1 MKRISLIFCLL
12 LSLLFQLE
20 LQAQSSQQVQI
31 LEYNGK
37 DKKTPLQGVTLSV
50 QNAASTMSDEQGA
63 MTLQFRSLKAGD
75 AVQVRR
81 IDLAGY
87 EVFNQEAID
96 AWTISPKKVF
106 TLVLCKSERIK
117 TLCEQYNS
125 VASESY
131 ARQLKKDKEALNRLK
146 AEGKL
151 NQQNYEKRLQE
162 LEEQYNSQLDNLE
175 NYVDRFAHIDLSEL
189 SDEEQKIIEL
199 VQQGEIDKAISLYE
213 EMDLLAKYQQ
223 QSKDLKSVRSSI
235 TDLDSLSQQ
244 KNESKDELVKILKQ
258 QIELYEQQGEQAKA
272 DSLRQVIE
280 KDN

>member
-1 MKRISLIFCLL
+1 MQRVLLIFCCILSFLFRSELL
-12 LSLLFQLE
+12 
-20 LQAQSSQQVQI
+20 AQSNQQVQI

-37 DKKTPLQGVTLSV
+37 EKKTPLKGVSLSV
-50 QNAASTMSDEQGA
+50 QNAATTMSDEQG
-63 MTLQFRSLKAGD
+63 TLNLQFRTLKAGD

-87 EVFNQEAID
+87 EIFNKDAVD

-106 TLVLCKSERIK
+106 TLVLSKSDRIK
-117 TLCEQYNS
+117 TLCEQYNA

-131 ARQLKKDKEALNRLK
+131 ARQLKKDKDALSRLK
-146 AEGKL
+146 TEGKL
-151 NQQNYEKRLQE
+151 NQQNYEQRIKE

-213 EMDLLAKYQQ
+213 EMDLLSKYQL
-223 QSKDLKSVRSSI
+223 QSEDLKSVRSSI

-258 QIELYEQQGEQAKA
+258 QIELYEQQGDQMKA

-280 KDN
+280 KEN